1 MEIFIGLVIL
11 IALLIV
17 GVPVFWT
24 FLGVTLF
31 LVVSLGYDPNFLL
44 PYGYSQLN
52 SSLLLAIP
60 LFIIAGKLIER
71 GGIGDVI
78 VEWTELLIGKV
89 RGGLGVTTVIACAV
103 FGSISGSA
111 LAALSTIGSIMFGKL
126 HRANYPRGFAA
137 ALVANA
143 SILGLLIPPS
153 GIMIL
158 YAWIA
163 NVSVLAAF
171 LSTLIPGI
179 ILTVILSLITMVY
192 MRKRSI
198 ATEPEIDSPVP
209 GAGPAPE
216 VRGRAP
222 HQAAVIQAPA
232 MPKSMLVTGEK
243 QTFASHAK
251 AFGIMTFKGIPALL
265 LPIIILGGIYSGLF
279 TTVEAAAVAAVYT
292 VPVGLWIYRRLRI
305 GELKPVLIEAAT
317 TTGVVMV
324 MAYSMMIL
332 SRVFTME
339 KLPDKINGVLLSVSD
354 NPAIILIMI
363 NLFIIILGM
372 LIDDVSGTL
381 LITPI
386 LLPVAMSIG
395 VDPIHFAAILGV
407 NLGLANVTPPTAPLL
422 YFGSQLGNAPINEM
436 LKPTLVMIGCA
447 WLPTLILTTYM
458 PDLSLWLPR
467 VVLGY

>member
-1 MEIFIGLVIL
+1 MEILIGLL
-11 IALLIV
+11 LLIVMLVV

-24 FLGVTLF
+24 FLGVAIF
-31 LVVSLGYDPNFLL
+31 LVVSLDYDPIFLL

-52 SSLLLAIP
+52 SPLLLAIP

-71 GGIGDVI
+71 GGLGDVI
-78 VEWTELLIGKV
+78 VEWTEVLLGRI
-89 RGGLGVTTVIACAV
+89 RGGLGVTTVVACAI

-111 LAALSTIGSIMFGKL
+111 LAALSTIGSIMFSKL
-126 HRANYPRGFAA
+126 HRAGYPRGFAA

-171 LSTLIPGI
+171 LSTLLPGI
-179 ILTVILSLITMVY
+179 ILLVLLSAINLIFM
-192 MRKRSI
+192 
-198 ATEPEIDSPVP
+198 
-209 GAGPAPE
+209 
-216 VRGRAP
+216 RGRMRRGVSVGAK
-222 HQAAVIQAPA
+222 AGA
-232 MPKSMLVTGEK
+232 MGRMGETPVSP
-243 QTFASHAK
+243 QVPERMPFGTRAK
-251 AFGIMTFKGIPALL
+251 AFGAKTVKGIPALV
-265 LPIIILGGIYSGLF
+265 LPVIILGGIYGGVF
-279 TTVEAAAVAAVYT
+279 TTVEAAVVAALYAI
-292 VPVGLWIYRRLRI
+292 PVGLWVYRRLRVF
-305 GELKPVLIEAAT
+305 ELREVLIEAAG

-324 MAYSMMIL
+324 MAYAMMIL

-339 KLPDKINGVLLSVSD
+339 NLPTAVGDFLF
-354 NPAIILIMI
+354 AISESPVVILIMI
-363 NLFIIILGM
+363 NVFIIILGM

-386 LLPVAMSIG
+386 LLPVAVGIG

-407 NLGLANVTPPTAPLL
+407 NLGMANITPPTAPLL

-436 LKPTLVMIGCA
+436 MKPTLVMIFCA
-447 WLPTLILTTYM
+447 WIPTLIATTYI
-458 PDLSLWLPR
+458 PELSLWLPQMI
-467 VVLGY
+467 LDY

>member
-11 IALLIV
+11 FALLIV

-78 VEWTELLIGKV
+78 VEWTELLIGRVK
-89 RGGLGVTTVIACAV
+89 GGLGVTTVVACAV

-126 HRANYPRGFAA
+126 HRANYPRGFAT

-143 SILGLLIPPS
+143 SVLGLLIPPS

-179 ILTVILSLITMVY
+179 ILTVILSVITMIY
-192 MRKRSI
+192 MRNRST
-198 ATEPEIDSPVP
+198 AAGSGTDGPVP
-209 GAGPAPE
+209 GGGAAPRGFAGAPSFVPARQE
-216 VRGRAP
+216 SVLMT
-222 HQAAVIQAPA
+222 AVEP
-232 MPKSMLVTGEK
+232 PTV
-243 QTFASHAK
+243 ASRAK
-251 AFGIMTFKGIPALL
+251 AFAKVTFRGIPALL
-265 LPIIILGGIYSGLF
+265 LPVIILGGIYSGLF

-292 VPVGLWIYRRLRI
+292 IPVGLWIYRRLRI
-305 GELKPVLIEAAT
+305 GELRPVLIEAAT

-339 KLPDKINGVLLSVSD
+339 KLPEKINGVLLSVSS
-354 NPAIILIMI
+354 NPAVILIMI
-363 NLFIIILGM
+363 NLSILILGM

-407 NLGLANVTPPTAPLL
+407 NLGLANITPPTAPLL

-436 LKPTLVMIGCA
+436 LKPALMMIVCA
-447 WLPTLILTTYM
+447 WIPTLILTTYI

-467 VVLGY
+467 VILGY

>member
-1 MEIFIGLVIL
+1 MEILIGLL
-11 IALLIV
+11 LLIVMLVV

-24 FLGVTLF
+24 FLGVAIF
-31 LVVSLGYDPNFLL
+31 LVVSLDYDPIFLL

-52 SSLLLAIP
+52 SPLLLAIP

-71 GGIGDVI
+71 GGLGDVI
-78 VEWTELLIGKV
+78 VEWTEVLLGRI
-89 RGGLGVTTVIACAV
+89 RGGLGVTTVVACAI

-111 LAALSTIGSIMFGKL
+111 LAALSTIGSIMFSKL
-126 HRANYPRGFAA
+126 HRAGYPRGFAA

-171 LSTLIPGI
+171 LSTLLPGI
-179 ILTVILSLITMVY
+179 ILLVLLSTINLVY
-192 MRKRSI
+192 MRGRTRRGAVVGAKAGVLGGEGAAPSPMPL
-198 ATEPEIDSPVP
+198 PERMQF
-209 GAGPAPE
+209 GA
-216 VRGRAP
+216 
-222 HQAAVIQAPA
+222 Q
-232 MPKSMLVTGEK
+232 
-243 QTFASHAK
+243 AK
-251 AFGIMTFKGIPALL
+251 AFGAKTVRGIPALV
-265 LPIIILGGIYSGLF
+265 LPVIILGGIYGGVF
-279 TTVEAAAVAAVYT
+279 TTVEAAVVAALYAI
-292 VPVGLWIYRRLRI
+292 PVGLWVYRRLRVS
-305 GELKPVLIEAAT
+305 ELRDVLIEAAG

-324 MAYSMMIL
+324 MAYAMMIL

-339 KLPDKINGVLLSVSD
+339 NLPTAVGDFLF
-354 NPAIILIMI
+354 AISESPVVILIMI
-363 NLFIIILGM
+363 NVFIIVLGM

-386 LLPVAMSIG
+386 LLPVAVGIG

-407 NLGLANVTPPTAPLL
+407 NLGMANITPPTAPLL

-436 LKPTLVMIGCA
+436 MKPTLVMIFCA
-447 WLPTLILTTYM
+447 WVPTLIATTYI
-458 PDLSLWLPR
+458 PELSLWLPQTI
-467 VVLGY
+467 LDY

>member
-1 MEIFIGLVIL
+1 MEILIGLL
-11 IALLIV
+11 LLIVMLVV

-24 FLGVTLF
+24 FLGVAIF
-31 LVVSLGYDPNFLL
+31 LVVSLDYDPVFLL

-52 SSLLLAIP
+52 SPLLLAIP

-71 GGIGDVI
+71 GGLGDVI
-78 VEWTELLIGKV
+78 VEWTEVLLGRI
-89 RGGLGVTTVIACAV
+89 RGGLGITAVVACAI

-126 HRANYPRGFAA
+126 HRAGYPRGFAA

-171 LSTLIPGI
+171 LSTLVPGI
-179 ILTVILSLITMVY
+179 ILLVLLSAINLVH
-192 MRKRSI
+192 MRGRLRS
-198 ATEPEIDSPVP
+198 
-209 GAGPAPE
+209 GAGAQGEPRALPDPAPF
-216 VRGRAP
+216 GA
-222 HQAAVIQAPA
+222 Q
-232 MPKSMLVTGEK
+232 
-243 QTFASHAK
+243 AK
-251 AFGIMTFKGIPALL
+251 AFGTKTVKGIPALV
-265 LPIIILGGIYSGLF
+265 LPVIILGGIYGGVF
-279 TTVEAAAVAAVYT
+279 TTVEAAVVAALYAI
-292 VPVGLWIYRRLRI
+292 PVGLWVYRRLRI
-305 GELKPVLIEAAT
+305 SELREVLIEAAS

-324 MAYSMMIL
+324 MAYAMMIL

-339 KLPDKINGVLLSVSD
+339 NLPTAVGDFLFAISE
-354 NPAIILIMI
+354 NPVVILIMI
-363 NLFIIILGM
+363 NVFIIILGM

-386 LLPVAMSIG
+386 LLPVAVGIG

-407 NLGLANVTPPTAPLL
+407 NLGMANITPPTAPLL

-436 LKPTLVMIGCA
+436 MKPTLVMIFCA
-447 WLPTLILTTYM
+447 WIPTLIATTYI
-458 PDLSLWLPR
+458 PELSLWLPE
-467 VVLGY
+467 VILDY

>member
-1 MEIFIGLVIL
+1 MEIFIGLLIL
-11 IALLIV
+11 IVLLIV

-31 LVVSLGYDPNFLL
+31 LVLSLGYDPNFLL

-71 GGIGDVI
+71 GGVGDVI
-78 VEWTELLIGKV
+78 VEWTELLVGRIK
-89 RGGLGVTTVIACAV
+89 GGLGITTVVACAV

-111 LAALSTIGSIMFGKL
+111 LAALSTIGSIMFRKL
-126 HRANYPRGFAA
+126 HKANYPRGFAA

-179 ILTVILSLITMVY
+179 ILIVLLSVITYVY
-192 MRKRSI
+192 MRKRTVSGLVPDGHVSLGSG
-198 ATEPEIDSPVP
+198 ATLQTNTVV
-209 GAGPAPE
+209 AAPE
-216 VRGRAP
+216 KVS
-222 HQAAVIQAPA
+222 V
-232 MPKSMLVTGEK
+232 
-243 QTFASHAK
+243 ASQAK

-265 LPIIILGGIYSGLF
+265 LPVIILGGIYGGLF
-279 TTVEAAAVAAVYT
+279 TTVEAAAIAAVYT
-292 VPVGLWIYRRLRI
+292 IPVGLWIYRRLRI
-305 GELKPVLIEAAT
+305 GELKDVLIEAAT

-332 SRVFTME
+332 SRIFTME
-339 KLPDKINGVLLSVSD
+339 KLPDKINGVLLSVSE
-354 NPAIILIMI
+354 NPAVILVMI
-363 NLFIIILGM
+363 NVFIIILGM

-407 NLGLANVTPPTAPLL
+407 SLGMANITPPTAPLL
-422 YFGSQLGNAPINEM
+422 YFGSQLGKAPINEM
-436 LKPTLVMIGCA
+436 LKPTLVMIVFA
-447 WLPTLILTTYM
+447 WIPTLILTTYI
-458 PDLSLWLPR
+458 PALSLWLPEMI
-467 VVLGY
+467 LGY